1 MVEKQ
6 NWNSDIMQQI
16 LLLLGKVW
24 VGKLPALVQNE
35 NMSPLFQKAKK
46 KKKKDV
52 NNIKFKN
59 KNPFSTELFI
69 LVCQSLLYFV
79 FNVLS

>member
-16 LLLLGKVW
+16 LLLLGK
-24 VGKLPALVQNE
+24 LPALVQNE
-35 NMSPLFQKAKK
+35 NMSPLFQKEKKK

-59 KNPFSTELFI
+59 KNPFSTEHFI